1 MTDDQSPRSSPG
13 WTRPLDPVAPDRSIN
28 ASRMDVLPKLGS
40 PSNVSAVNA
49 AVRNAIRDDKRA
61 RAQRRSTIVPSE
73 RPFLDLKNTTI

>member
-1 MTDDQSPRSSPG
+1 MTDQPQ
-13 WTRPLDPVAPDRSIN
+13 RSIT
-28 ASRMDVLPKLGS
+28 ASRMDTLPKLGA

-49 AVRNAIRDDKRA
+49 ALRNALREDKRA